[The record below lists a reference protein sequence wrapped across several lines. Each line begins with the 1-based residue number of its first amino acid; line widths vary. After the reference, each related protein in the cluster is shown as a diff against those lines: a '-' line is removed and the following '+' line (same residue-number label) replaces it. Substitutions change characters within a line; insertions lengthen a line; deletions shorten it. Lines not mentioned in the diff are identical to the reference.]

1 MAKVFTGRVKIPGD
15 KLDEYFTALKQ
26 AEKERKPFRELLIGL
41 NKEFHHQILEKFSTK
56 TARKQSGVIQL
67 FIDFLCRYT
76 DVTKIEDITR
86 GIVNTHFQSWWKKKV
101 WDTTSPNEIR
111 VALKKFFRFLADT
124 KGIVNEKALK
134 ALK

>member
-1 MAKVFTGRVKIPGD
+1 MAKVFTGRVVIPGD
-15 KLDEYFTALKQ
+15 KIDEYLAALKQ
-26 AEKERKPFRELLIGL
+26 AEEERKPFRELLIEL
-41 NKEFHHQILEKFSTK
+41 NEEFHHQLLEKFSAK
-56 TARKQSGVIQL
+56 TARKQSGVVQL

-86 GIVNTHFQSWWKKKV
+86 GMVNTHFQSWWKKKV
-101 WDTTSPNEIR
+101 WDNTSPNEIR

-124 KGIVNEKALK
+124 KGIVNEKTLK